1 MKSVRKQE
9 SGRSTESYGVHKGLK
24 SRRISDTIT
33 SFVNNIDEFNKIC
46 EVVMRFYTADT
57 HLNVYIYSK
66 RRLVFLEKRSER
78 TEFRFCNLCKCQ
90 RLNSHPQLPSADYSS
105 PEKINQTAQLP
116 KATPK

>member
-24 SRRISDTIT
+24 SRISDTIT

-46 EVVMRFYTADT
+46 EVVMRFYVADT

-78 TEFRFCNLCKCQ
+78 TVFRFCNLCKCQ
-90 RLNSHPQLPSADYSS
+90 RLNSHPQLPSTDNRS

-116 KATPK
+116 KATAK